1 MSDDDEQQFTHA
13 VTSLPNGQA
22 IYENIRSVEQRIA
35 ESIEKETGESK
46 KKEICISTQLCILLS
61 NRLRG
66 VIHIQNNL
74 VQKLKTD
81 LEKAKAKLEHLKER
95 QQLFKGGRST
105 SPSNII
111 YRGKKAI
118 RQKFFMTQEQK
129 DAQSTLE
136 TRRANLRE
144 AKENEIKEARQTAF
158 PNGYYST
165 SPVIKRFM
173 RKIKPNEQFSESK
186 LKREAFRRKLREND
200 WDAVKR
206 RFKLTPSGGLP

>member
-22 IYENIRSVEQRIA
+22 IYGNIRNDVKRLVQ
-35 ESIEKETGESK
+35 SINKETGESQK
-46 KKEICISTQLCILLS
+46 KICESTQLCILLS

-81 LEKAKAKLEHLKER
+81 LEKATNKLEQLKER
-95 QQLFKGGRST
+95 HKAFKGGKST

-111 YRGKKAI
+111 YKGKKAI
-118 RQKFFMTQEQK
+118 RQRFFMTKEEK
-129 DAQSTLE
+129 DAQTTLE
-136 TRRANLRE
+136 TQRAELRS
-144 AKENEIKEARQTAF
+144 AKEQEIKAARDAAF

-173 RKIKPNEQFSESK
+173 RKINHKNEFSAGK
-186 LKREAFRRKLREND
+186 KNREVFRRKLREND

-206 RFKLTPSGGLP
+206 RFELTPSLP